1 MPVLWYNNC
10 MENLQQLQEKHLH
23 MQKQIEEL
31 ERQNAALLKEVKH
44 KEDLLEHY
52 QQQFRLLQK
61 KMFGSSS
68 EKSIVMPEQ
77 LSLFNEAEITA
88 DEKTVE
94 PTVEEITYTR
104 RKAKIT
110 KEENLENL
118 VTEVIVH
125 DIDEV
130 QKTCPDCD
138 SQMQEIK
145 TENRFELKIIPA
157 KVEVIKHITPVYAC
171 NSCDGKDFNT
181 NFAKSKDYEPFLPK
195 SSASIESIAW
205 LLEQKYSLGMP
216 LYRLE
221 EQVKQMELTLSRQT
235 MSNWVI
241 KTAKLYIRPVYDY
254 LYHKLLNQKHL
265 HADETILQVLNEPG
279 RTAQQK
285 SYMWLFRT
293 GRGSPPIVLYNYQT
307 TRASKHPVKFLT
319 GYSGLLQ
326 VDGYQGYNQLPKS
339 IELMGCWAHAR
350 RKYADI
356 LTSLPKGTD
365 TKDSLAA
372 KALEMIGKLYGV
384 ERMLN
389 EKYDSSFDELALADI
404 YQTRH
409 EQSKPVCDE
418 YFSWCKY
425 NRSRTTGS
433 LRKAIDY
440 SLNEEKKL
448 RVFLDNP
455 ICEIDNNRAERS
467 IKPYVMGR
475 KAWLFANSTQ
485 GADSSAMIYSLIIT
499 AKENKLKI
507 YDYLVYLF
515 KHLAASR
522 TDLNSL
528 DLEPLMPWS
537 ITLPEQF
544 RVNR

>member
-1 MPVLWYNNC
+1 MKSEQQDTSNTLDLKQ
-10 MENLQQLQEKHLH
+10 ENEQLK
-23 MQKQIEEL
+23 
-31 ERQNAALLKEVKH
+31 RQNAALLEQ
-44 KEDLLEHY
+44 LEHY

-68 EKSIVMPEQ
+68 EKNIVMPEQ

-88 DEKTVE
+88 DEKIDE
-94 PTVEEITYTR
+94 PTIEEITYTR
-104 RKAKIT
+104 RKAKST
-110 KEENLENL
+110 KEENLEDL
-118 VTEVIVH
+118 VTEVVLH
-125 DIDEV
+125 DLDEA
-130 QKTCPDCD
+130 QKICPDCD
-138 SQMQEIK
+138 NQMQEIK
-145 TENRFELKIIPA
+145 TENRYELKIIPA

-171 NSCDGKDFNT
+171 NSCDGKDFST

-195 SSASIESIAW
+195 SSASIETVAW

-235 MSNWVI
+235 MSNWLI

-254 LYHKLLNQKHL
+254 LYQKLLTQKHL
-265 HADETILQVLNEPG
+265 HADETTLQVLNEPG

-293 GRGSPPIVLYNYQT
+293 GRASPPIVLYNYQT

-326 VDGYQGYNQLPKS
+326 IDGYQGYNQLPKS
-339 IELMGCWAHAR
+339 IELAGCWAHAR
-350 RKYADI
+350 RKYTDI
-356 LTSLPKGTD
+356 LTSLPKGTN

-372 KALEMIGKLYGV
+372 KALEMIGQLYGV
-384 ERMLN
+384 ERMLSK
-389 EKYDSSFDELALADI
+389 KYESNLDEQALADI
-404 YQTRH
+404 HQTRQ

-418 YFSWCKY
+418 YFSWCKV
-425 NRSRTTGS
+425 NRGRTTGS

-448 RVFLDNP
+448 RVFLDKS

-475 KAWLFANSTQ
+475 KAWLFSGSAQ

-499 AKENKLKI
+499 AKENKLRI

-515 KHLAASR
+515 KHIAASR
-522 TDLNSL
+522 IDPNSL

-537 ITLPEQF
+537 ETLPEQL
-544 RVNR
+544 RVRR

>member
-1 MPVLWYNNC
+1 MKSEQQDTSNTLDLKQ
-10 MENLQQLQEKHLH
+10 ENEQLK
-23 MQKQIEEL
+23 
-31 ERQNAALLKEVKH
+31 RQNAALLEQ
-44 KEDLLEHY
+44 LEHY

-68 EKSIVMPEQ
+68 EKNIVMPEQ

-88 DEKTVE
+88 DENIEE

-104 RKAKIT
+104 RKAKTT
-110 KEENLENL
+110 KEENLEDL
-118 VTEVIVH
+118 VTDVFIH
-125 DIDEV
+125 DLEEA
-130 QKTCPDCD
+130 QKICPDCD
-138 SQMQEIK
+138 SQMKEVKREI
-145 TENRFELKIIPA
+145 RYELKIIPA
-157 KVEVIKHITPVYAC
+157 KVEVTKHITPIYAC
-171 NSCDGKDFNT
+171 NSCDGKDFHA
-181 NFAKSKDYEPFLPK
+181 NFSKSTEYEPFLPK
-195 SSASIESIAW
+195 SSAGIETIAW

-221 EQVKQMELTLSRQT
+221 DQAKQMELTLSRQT

-241 KTAKLYIRPVYDY
+241 KTAKLYISPVYDY
-254 LYHKLLNQKHL
+254 LYRKLLTQKHI
-265 HADETILQVLNEPG
+265 HADETVLQVLNEPG

-285 SYMWLFRT
+285 SYMWMFRT

-339 IELMGCWAHAR
+339 IELTGCWAHSR
-350 RKYADI
+350 RKYTDI

-365 TKDSLAA
+365 KKDSLAA
-372 KALEMIGKLYGV
+372 KAVEMIGRLYGV
-384 ERMLN
+384 ESMLN
-389 EKYDSSFDELALADI
+389 EKYDNRFDELALADI
-404 YQTRH
+404 YQTRQ

-418 YFSWCKY
+418 YFSWCKA

-433 LRKAIDY
+433 LRKAMDY

-448 RVFLDNP
+448 RVFLDYP

-475 KAWLFANSTQ
+475 KAWLFSGSAH
-485 GADSSAMIYSLIIT
+485 GAESSAMIYSLIIT

-515 KHLAASR
+515 NHLATSKGDI
-522 TDLNSL
+522 DLI
-528 DLEPLMPWS
+528 DLEYLMPWS
-537 ITLPEQF
+537 ETLPEQL
-544 RVNR
+544 RVRR